1 MRCADLLSVRR
12 KSINKHFVI
21 KAISISGVANAFIMP
36 LVATIISTYFV
47 QKRGFANNVSNCG
60 VSLGSVALAPIV
72 TKLFENYS
80 YTGTYII
87 LTGLNLQMFIIGCLF
102 RPMSYYTRVSS
113 SRLSASRNIETEK
126 TAEESGENKG
136 SCNENVSNG
145 KITHNVL
152 AARLIEK
159 HLHVDRQASAIVN
172 GHKLNIRRRRAVSES
187 ESGNQLKQ
195 HEVQHSSVQSLFSST
210 LAARFA
216 STDVMNNSLMD
227 ITLIENVNQ
236 NEEKDGVHAFEKQSC
251 KSTIV
256 HLLKKLFDAKLLS
269 KPEFQYF
276 LVCNAFLCAGSSL
289 ATAYLPP
296 LAYEN
301 GVSNDMVAL
310 LVSIMSIVDF
320 FSKFVVGYIS
330 DRKWCHRSTLISIA
344 SLIIGVAAQF
354 LHLMTTFST
363 LMIYALIAGFL
374 QGVYFSLFVVVILD
388 ILSHE
393 DFKVRCSFTLNS
405 LEKHCHNVSDLSECA
420 CYSIV

>member
-1 MRCADLLSVRR
+1 
-12 KSINKHFVI
+12 
-21 KAISISGVANAFIMP
+21 MP
-36 LVATIISTYFV
+36 LVATVISTYFV

-60 VSLGSVALAPIV
+60 VSLGSIALAPII

-113 SRLSASRNIETEK
+113 SRLSASKNTGTERA
-126 TAEESGENKG
+126 AEEFRENSKG
-136 SCNENVSNG
+136 SCNENFING
-145 KITHNVL
+145 TITRNVL
-152 AARLIEK
+152 EARLIGK
-159 HLHVDRQASAIVN
+159 HLHVDRQVSATVN
-172 GHKLNIRRRRAVSES
+172 GQKLNIRRRRAVSES

-195 HEVQHSSVQSLFSST
+195 QEVQHSSVQSLFSST

-216 STDVMNNSLMD
+216 STDVMNNSMMD
-227 ITLIENVNQ
+227 ITLIETVNQ
-236 NEEKDGVHAFEKQSC
+236 NEEKDSVHPLEKQSL
-251 KSTIV
+251 KSSIV
-256 HLLKKLFDAKLLS
+256 HSLKKLFDVKLLL

-276 LVCNAFLCAGSSL
+276 LVCNGFLCAGSSL

-301 GVSNDMVAL
+301 DVSNDMVAL

-320 FSKFVVGYIS
+320 SSKFVVGYIS
-330 DRKWCHRSTLISIA
+330 DKKWCHRSTLISIA
-344 SLIIGVAAQF
+344 SFIIGVAAQF

-363 LMIYALIAGFL
+363 LMIYGLIAGLL

-388 ILSHE
+388 ILSYE
-393 DFKVRCSFTLNS
+393 DFKVRSSVTLNS
-405 LEKHCHNVSDLSECA
+405 LEKNLPK
-420 CYSIV
+420 YF